1 MTLLSDNFII
11 DGCIFAEGEFE
22 GCSKDIFKSGLNS
35 FFLTVPYSSLGFRAA
50 VRSIAKV
57 YDLNDEGFQ
66 NLKIA
71 KGYNDLIKSRKDNKI
86 SIIFAFQ
93 DPAPIE
99 NSLELL
105 RVFYE
110 LGVRVIQ
117 LTYNKANYLGT
128 GAIETIDRGLTD
140 FGKKAILEM
149 NRLGIII
156 DLSHCSLK
164 TAIDAMT
171 ISQMPVIYSHANVKA
186 ITDNPRNKTDEE
198 LKMLKDLDGVIGL
211 SPWGPLCWK
220 KEKRTQ
226 PVLEDYLDHI
236 DYVVNLI
243 GIDHVGFGSDNT
255 IDYNPDIK
263 GIAEQSLLY
272 PSVVEEYNK
281 YVGTNPE
288 VRHAIGFKG
297 VQEIN
302 NVIDGLLKRGYKEE
316 DVSKFLGE
324 NFLRIIKQVWKQGEI
339 K

>member
-1 MTLLSDNFII
+1 MNLLSDNFIL
-11 DGCIFAEGEFE
+11 DGCIFAEGDFE
-22 GCSKDIFKSGLNS
+22 GCSNDVFKSGLNS
-35 FFLTVPYSSLGFRAA
+35 FLLTVPYSSLGFRAA
-50 VRSIAKV
+50 VRNIAKV
-57 YDLNDEGFQ
+57 YNLADKGIQ
-66 NLKIA
+66 NLSISKT
-71 KGYNDLIKSRKDNKI
+71 YNELIQSSERNKI

-117 LTYNKANYLGT
+117 LTYNKANYIGT
-128 GAIETIDRGLTD
+128 GATETIDRGLTD

-156 DLSHCSLK
+156 DLSHCSRNTTLDVMK
-164 TAIDAMT
+164 
-171 ISQMPVIYSHANVKA
+171 ISKMPVIYSHANVKA
-186 ITDNPRNKTDEE
+186 ITDNPRNKTDKE
-198 LKMLKDLDGVIGL
+198 LKILKELDGVVGL

-226 PVLEDYLDHI
+226 PTLDDYLDHI

-243 GIDHVGFGSDNT
+243 GIEHVGFGSDNT

-263 GIAEQSLLY
+263 GTEEQSLLY
-272 PSVVEEYNK
+272 SSVVGEYNEH
-281 YVGTNPE
+281 VGTDPE

-297 VQEIN
+297 VREIN
-302 NVIDGLLKRGYKEE
+302 NVTDGLLKRGYKEE
-316 DVSKFLGE
+316 DISKFLGK
-324 NFLRIIKQVWKQGEI
+324 NFLRVIKTVWK
-339 K
+339 